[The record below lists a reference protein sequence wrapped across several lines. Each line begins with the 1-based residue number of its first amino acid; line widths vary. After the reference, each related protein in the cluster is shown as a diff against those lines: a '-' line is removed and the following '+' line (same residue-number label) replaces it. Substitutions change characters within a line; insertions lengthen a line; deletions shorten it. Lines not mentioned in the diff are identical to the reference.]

1 MTDLRRRRLVAGSMT
16 VAALVFLGLLWWWR
30 VGLDRPASRSTGPT
44 VGTTGPSITQLQRL
58 GELAP
63 VRIQVTDVLAAEGE
77 GYRGV
82 WLIKGDALLT
92 CDVSQGRILRQD
104 PVARSAVLRLP
115 PLRVTSAR
123 VDHTKTKTWS
133 VEKTSWLPWNA
144 GNRGQFSDA
153 AMFHA
158 QQLIESA
165 AAEES
170 NLAVARTQT
179 EELVRQMYSL
189 VDWQVSVE
197 WEAGP

>member
-1 MTDLRRRRLVAGSMT
+1 MTESRRRRLLYYGLALGAT
-16 VAALVFLGLLWWWR
+16 VLLGLLVWWHFVLNR
-30 VGLDRPASRSTGPT
+30 QASRPGSSL
-44 VGTTGPSITQLQRL
+44 VRSIGPSIAQLERL
-58 GELAP
+58 GDLAP
-63 VRIQVTDVLAAEGE
+63 VRVQVMDVLVAEGE

-82 WLIKGDALLT
+82 WLIKGDALLA
-92 CDVSQGRILRQD
+92 CDVAQGRILRQD
-104 PVARSAVLRLP
+104 PVARTAVLRLP

-165 AAEES
+165 AAADS
-170 NLAVARTQT
+170 NLAAARTQA
-179 EELVRQMYSL
+179 EVLVRQIYGL

-197 WEAGP
+197 WESGP